1 MARASG
7 APRQVSAEGARRAL
21 SFRFIGDVIG
31 ELRRVTWPTREE
43 TFRLS
48 VMVIAVAAVVGTFL
62 GAIDFGF
69 ARLFD
74 VLLGN

>member
-48 VMVIAVAAVVGTFL
+48 VMVIAVAAAVGTFL

>member
-21 SFRFIGDVIG
+21 SFRFVGDVIG

-62 GAIDFGF
+62 GTIDLGF
-69 ARLFD
+69 SRLFD

>member
-7 APRQVSAEGARRAL
+7 APRQVSADGARRAL
-21 SFRFIGDVIG
+21 SFRFVGDVIS

-48 VMVIAVAAVVGTFL
+48 VMVIAVAAAVGTFL
-62 GAIDFGF
+62 GLMDLGF